1 MNHKGF
7 AHHTGR
13 LKKGAYRMLEYLF
26 TLQLFAEGAEGG
38 DSGDGGNAEGVA
50 SGDEVSIPAQ
60 IPERAKDLYKKAAK
74 ATKAQKPTEDVQT
87 PTEGKPKHIPYADL
101 IKSDEYKEEHQAWA
115 DKTISD
121 RLKKYKGVEEE
132 NERMRNMLSKI
143 APKYDLEADSDDFL
157 DRLSQAVDDDDSY
170 VESYAFEHDLSTEE
184 AKKSLDMQRRL
195 KQLEAEKQIKEQEAA
210 QREQINLLLQSAER
224 TKAVYPEFDLDVEM
238 QNEKFRNL
246 CAVTQGDTLAA
257 YRAIHFDELSRKQ
270 GLATAQKAQQKIA
283 NSVAANQN
291 RPIENG
297 LSSQASAI
305 VTTNYNGMNLQ
316 QIRDKAAEFRQHPE
330 RLK

>member
-1 MNHKGF
+1 MLDNIL
-7 AHHTGR
+7 R
-13 LKKGAYRMLEYLF
+13 LN
-26 TLQLFAEGAEGG
+26 LQLFAEGAEGG
-38 DSGDGGNAEGVA
+38 EGSDGGATEGIA
-50 SGDEVSIPAQ
+50 TGEEVPAH
-60 IPERAKDLYKKAAK
+60 IPERAKELYKKAAK
-74 ATKAQKPTEDVQT
+74 ATQAQKPTEDVQT
-87 PTEGKPKHIPYADL
+87 TVKEEQPAHVPFTDL
-101 IKSDEYKEEHQAWA
+101 IKSDEYKEEHKAYM
-115 DKTISD
+115 DKTIGD

-143 APKYDLEADSDDFL
+143 APKYDLESDSDDFL
-157 DRLSQAVDDDDSY
+157 ERLAKAVDDDDSY
-170 VESYAFEHDLSTEE
+170 IESYALEHDLSTDE

-195 KQLEAEKQIKEQEAA
+195 KQLEVEKQMREQEAA
-210 QREQINLLLQSAER
+210 QQEQINLLLQSAER
-224 TKAVYPEFDLDVEM
+224 TKAVYPDFDLDVEM

-270 GLATAQKAQQKIA
+270 GLATAQIATQQIA
-283 NSVAANQN
+283 NSVAANKS

-305 VTTNYNGMNLQ
+305 VTENYSRMNLEQ
-316 QIRDKAAEFRQHPE
+316 LRQKASEFRQHPE